1 MSEKE
6 ELIIL
11 TLYVLTDNQPS
22 LTLEGKVTTP

>member
-11 TLYVLTDNQPS
+11 TLYVLTHNQPS